1 MAMQGNKGVSR
12 CIRGGTRRDYQQ
24 DRFSDWA
31 KAVKLRIREKVMD
44 LELDDG
50 EMLLAQAPS
59 AFPSPFDPGIRE

>member
-1 MAMQGNKGVSR
+1 
-12 CIRGGTRRDYQQ
+12 
-24 DRFSDWA
+24 
-31 KAVKLRIREKVMD
+31 MD